1 MNNKFLYMAV
11 CACLAFGSL
20 IPACKKDDWGK
31 NNSTSITAAVQ
42 SAPDENVSI
51 ALDPLSNAVVSFE
64 WQPAKAGN
72 YTPIYYKVEFDKE
85 NGDFSEPVHT
95 GVPSALGSA
104 TKLLLSHGILNTI
117 AEKAGIAP
125 LAKGRLRW
133 RVKASN
139 GVVTDAS
146 GNGRLIEVQ
155 RP

>member
-11 CACLAFGSL
+11 CACLALGSL
-20 IPACKKDDWGK
+20 IPACKKDDWSK
-31 NNSTSITAAVQ
+31 NNDTSITAAVQ
-42 SAPDENVSI
+42 AAPDDNVSI
-51 ALDPLSNAVVSFE
+51 ALDPVSNAVVSFE
-64 WQPAKAGN
+64 WQSAIAGN
-72 YTPIYYKVEFDKE
+72 FTPIYYKVEFDKE
-85 NGDFSEPVHT
+85 NGDFSNPVHT
-95 GVPSALGSA
+95 GVPAALGTA
-104 TKLLLSHGILNTI
+104 TKLSLSHRDLNTI

-133 RVKASN
+133 KVVASN